1 MTATHPVSTLTGQQT
16 LGLTCS
22 PPLPCHHGNEFAA
35 SLAARRKI
43 TRRKRSSKVTRKND
57 LLRLASRNPRSP
69 KARCPRLATVLTC
82 IFCLSM
88 LVSCSRMTKSSFTSL
103 LNIKSIL
110 CNCTCVSQRPKARPS
125 MNREVSNE
133 FRPSTWITDVV
144 PRKSPFVPQMGDE
157 VRDCLDHMASL
168 LLCASL
174 GSKSGGWWEEL

>member
-35 SLAARRKI
+35 SLAARRRKRS
-43 TRRKRSSKVTRKND
+43 RRKRRSSKVRMRND
-57 LLRLASRNPRSP
+57 HRRLASRNPRS
-69 KARCPRLATVLTC
+69 PRLATVLTC

-133 FRPSTWITDVV
+133 FRPSTWITDVI